1 MEGVGGFGGCGC
13 LPAARPSWKSPLP
26 WDELHSRI
34 QHAVHRR
41 RQQVHLSFLGHTL
54 PVQLPQTTILR
65 GEHGRCEEFSCL
77 ALVARQAGPGGPLAS
92 VHLATWTPS
101 SSVSTT
107 RPEPMEVRI
116 RKPVLSASEST
127 LPQTRTISRAFV
139 VREHPA
145 ATASSCAGHPRTSS
159 DNLPWESGPLG
170 SAASAWCEMRDVTSE
185 DPPNRE
191 LRVLGAPR
199 LGKVAVDGGGHGFS
213 PLSQQK
219 PPSSRILRRQFEL
232 AQGLCEPG
240 LLGGGWRVEACR
252 RFDTRPDMDYG
263 VDSGPGESGGPLVPS
278 QPSRR
283 AGPWASSLP
292 DRACRDDGKRKR

>member
-1 MEGVGGFGGCGC
+1 
-13 LPAARPSWKSPLP
+13 
-26 WDELHSRI
+26 
-34 QHAVHRR
+34 
-41 RQQVHLSFLGHTL
+41 
-54 PVQLPQTTILR
+54 
-65 GEHGRCEEFSCL
+65 
-77 ALVARQAGPGGPLAS
+77 
-92 VHLATWTPS
+92 
-101 SSVSTT
+101 
-107 RPEPMEVRI
+107 MEVRI
-116 RKPVLSASEST
+116 RRPVLSASEST

-240 LLGGGWRVEACR
+240 LLGGGWRVEGGGMPSLRHATGYGLWDGFGPR
-252 RFDTRPDMDYG
+252 GGWWSPRPVPTLPPCWSLG
-263 VDSGPGESGGPLVPS
+263 VVP
-278 QPSRR
+278 PR
-283 AGPWASSLP
+283 ASSLP